1 MRILCA
7 GDDFMKPELFVEALR
22 KELGEGHEYITDHS
36 AWPRE
41 PYGES
46 DEIQEW
52 VGDEKHLT
60 DLLRGTHVLVTHVA
74 PVTAAMIEAAH
85 DLKIIGSCRG
95 GPVNINT
102 AAATKHGIP
111 VAYVPGRNARAVAE
125 FTVGLL
131 IAGQRHIV
139 ESDAALRRG
148 RWSGHLYAYEL
159 AGTELLDRT
168 IGLIGFGQI
177 GMRVAGLLR
186 SFGMH
191 ILTYDPYVD
200 PHVALELGVEMVGSL
215 EHLLSV
221 SDIVSVHAR
230 LSSETKGMINH
241 DTLAKM
247 KQGAYLINTAR
258 GKIVK
263 MDALIDALTSGHLS
277 GAALDVYEEEP
288 PPADSPLLRLSQVTI
303 TSHLAGSSKEVAQRA
318 ARWTAAEVGRFTRGE
333 PLHAC
338 ANPEAE
344 RGR

>member
-22 KELGEGHEYITDHS
+22 KELGEGHEYVTDSS
-36 AWPRE
+36 AWPNE

-52 VGDEKHLT
+52 VGNERHLT
-60 DLLRGTHVLVTHVA
+60 DLLQGTHILVTHVA
-74 PVTAAMIEAAH
+74 PVTAAMIQSAR
-85 DLKIIGSCRG
+85 DLKMIGSCRG
-95 GPVNINT
+95 GPVNINIS
-102 AAATKHGIP
+102 AATQHSIP

-131 IAGQRHIV
+131 IAGQRHIA
-139 ESDAALRRG
+139 ESDAALRQG
-148 RWSGHLYAYEL
+148 KWSGHLYAYDQ
-159 AGTELLDRT
+159 AGTELLGRT

-177 GMRVAGLLR
+177 GTRVAGLLR
-186 SFGMH
+186 SFGMR

-200 PHVALELGVEMVGSL
+200 SQVALELGVEMVHSL
-215 EHLLSV
+215 DTLLSE
-221 SDIVSVHAR
+221 SDIVSIHAR
-230 LSSETKGMINH
+230 VSPETIGMINR

-247 KQGAYLINTAR
+247 KQGSYLVNTAR
-258 GKIVK
+258 GKLVK
-263 MDALIDALTSGHLS
+263 MDDLIDALESGHLS

-288 PPADSPLLRLSQVTI
+288 PPADSPLLRLPQVTL

-318 ARWTAAEVGRFTRGE
+318 ARWTAAEVGRFMRGE

-338 ANPEAE
+338 ANPEVE
-344 RGR
+344 KGR

>member
-7 GDDFMKPELFVEALR
+7 GDDFMKPELFVEALQE
-22 KELGEGHEYITDHS
+22 ELGEGHEYVIDHS

-60 DLLRGTHVLVTHVA
+60 DLLQGTHILVTHVA
-74 PVTAAMIEAAH
+74 PVTAAMIASAR
-85 DLKIIGSCRG
+85 DLKMIGSCRG
-95 GPVNINT
+95 GPVNINIPE
-102 AAATKHGIP
+102 ATKHGIP

-125 FTVGLL
+125 FTVGML
-131 IAGQRHIV
+131 IAGQRHIA
-139 ESDAALRRG
+139 ESDAALRQG
-148 RWSGHLYAYEL
+148 KWSGHLYAYDL
-159 AGTELLDRT
+159 AGTELLGRT
-168 IGLIGFGQI
+168 IGLIGFGQT
-177 GMRVAGLLR
+177 GTRVAGLLR
-186 SFGMH
+186 SFGMR

-200 PHVALELGVEMVGSL
+200 PQVALELGVEMVDSL
-215 EHLLSV
+215 DHLLSEA
-221 SDIVSVHAR
+221 DIVSIHAR

-318 ARWTAAEVGRFTRGE
+318 ARWTAAEVGRFVHGE
-333 PLHAC
+333 QLHAC
-338 ANPEAE
+338 ANPDVEK
-344 RGR
+344 GK